1 MTVKFLLPLV
11 LVSALALTACGK
23 NDADTTP
30 AAAATPAP
38 VTAPAETPAA
48 VAPAET
54 PAMAPAPTAAPT
66 PEEAMKAIQAQAA
79 QMTDAQKQ
87 ETIAAA
93 RKAAEDA
100 GKAQGLTD
108 DQIKQA
114 ADMAETATKQML
126 GVQ

>member
-23 NDADTTP
+23 NDAETTP

-38 VTAPAETPAA
+38 VTAPAATPAA

-54 PAMAPAPTAAPT
+54 PAMAPATTAPT
-66 PEEAMKAIQAQAA
+66 PEDAMKAIQAQAA
-79 QMTDAQKQ
+79 TMTDAQKQ

-108 DQIKQA
+108 EQVKQA

>member
-23 NDADTTP
+23 NDAETP
-30 AAAATPAP
+30 AAAATPAA
-38 VTAPAETPAA
+38 VTAPAAPAA
-48 VAPAET
+48 VEA
-54 PAMAPAPTAAPT
+54 PAMAPAATAPT
-66 PEEAMKAIQAQAA
+66 PDDAMKAIQAQAA
-79 QMTDAQKQ
+79 TMTDAQKQ

-108 DQIKQA
+108 EQIKQA